1 MFHMKLAFLVTE
13 NSQVTITMEQKQSF
27 CNMVTK
33 IFKTIDNNN
42 NNKIQYNNIKENIK
56 YVFNMYNN
64 FPLDS
69 PKNLLLLQLRK
80 YYNSAKWFFT
90 TSLKIQVQVSEY
102 KMQDWSV
109 HADLHVWISWKN
121 KQTKTERGK
130 IVPPKTGE
138 KWRFYIGDRAL
149 DLEWPGRL
157 KNYFCVIHLFSKS
170 WKCSTYT
177 WVY

>member
-1 MFHMKLAFLVTE
+1 MKLAFLVTE

-80 YYNSAKWFFT
+80 YYNSAK
-90 TSLKIQVQVSEY
+90 
-102 KMQDWSV
+102 
-109 HADLHVWISWKN
+109 
-121 KQTKTERGK
+121 
-130 IVPPKTGE
+130 
-138 KWRFYIGDRAL
+138 
-149 DLEWPGRL
+149 
-157 KNYFCVIHLFSKS
+157 
-170 WKCSTYT
+170 
-177 WVY
+177 